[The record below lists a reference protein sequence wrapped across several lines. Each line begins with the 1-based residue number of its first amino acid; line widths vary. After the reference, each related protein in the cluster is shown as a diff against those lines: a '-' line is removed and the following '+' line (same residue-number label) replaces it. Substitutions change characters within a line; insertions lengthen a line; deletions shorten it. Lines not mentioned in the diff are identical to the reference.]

1 MNNGL
6 ENWIQQIQQ
15 SHPDLKGFSI
25 CPFAKANTY
34 KIVNCS
40 IHDIQP
46 LEEEFGVV
54 IFVIE
59 DDVDLDIARNKIEEL
74 NQKYPKYKFFDDFR
88 DEPSFIGGIQT
99 NNGQYNLILYQNAQ
113 FLTKMREILSKTA
126 YYDAWDDEY
135 LKKILEHDYEMV
147 KLNMSLR
154 KMDK

>member
-46 LEEEFGVV
+46 LKEEFGVV

-59 DDVDLDIARNKIEEL
+59 DDVDLDVARNKIEEL
-74 NQKYPKYKFFDDFR
+74 NQKYPKYKFF
-88 DEPSFIGGIQT
+88 
-99 NNGQYNLILYQNAQ
+99 
-113 FLTKMREILSKTA
+113 
-126 YYDAWDDEY
+126 
-135 LKKILEHDYEMV
+135 
-147 KLNMSLR
+147 
-154 KMDK
+154 